1 MQLSRLEINGFK
13 SFGDKVVLRFDK
25 GVSGIVGP
33 NGCGKSNVVDAIRW
47 VLGEQKTRNLR
58 SDKMENV
65 IFNGSKNRKP
75 TQLAEV
81 TITFENTRGLLP
93 TAYSTVSI
101 TRRYYRTGEGEY
113 LLNGVA
119 CRLKDITDLFLDTGI
134 GPDSYAIIELR
145 MVDELLN
152 DKENARRALF
162 EEAAGVS
169 KFRVRRKQTMKKL
182 DETDADLTRVEDVLA
197 ELQRNLKSLE
207 RQAKVSQRFGKLRAE
222 YRAVS
227 MVYARRALAHHA
239 EVLDKLQGQLAA
251 ETHRRQTFAREAFD
265 LERALDGLQKAADAA
280 RLALDEQR
288 TATAETGFR
297 LREADT
303 AHQQRRQRATQLH
316 DRAQALRRQLAA
328 DAAQAEQTT
337 RDLAALAE
345 RLAATRAELETA
357 RAATAAARAQQETAQ
372 QARAAAQAAQQ
383 AAAQQQR
390 AAQTAVFQ
398 QQKEAEIAAL
408 HVQTAHREQQQLT
421 ARQQADTAA
430 TARHSDEL
438 ARAEAALATATARL
452 TELHDAERTRQ
463 EALTTA
469 DTLVQTLAPELA
481 AATRRLDATR
491 NQLALTKSLVENLE
505 GFPEASR
512 YLYKAAQ
519 SGQWPTA
526 HGAPLLSD
534 VLTCPPELKAA
545 VSALLEPWL
554 PCFVVQSAEE
564 AATAVALLQKEKKG
578 RAGFLLAPTPSP
590 LPAPSNQQATS
601 NEQQETSNKKPETP
615 LRPLVTATDARYAPL
630 LDWLLADTYLTD
642 APLTEVPADS
652 PYTWLTRD
660 GSAVRRPGHLS
671 GGTVG
676 QLVGAR
682 LGRKQE
688 LDTLTADVARL
699 AAEVQAQQAA
709 HDAARTDAARLRAA
723 ARPHDVRAAEAAV
736 QQAARAQQA
745 AQVRGEQATLNR
757 TRAEQQLAEL
767 TARLTE
773 LEGRAAAL
781 APAAEAARTAL
792 ADADAAATAATRTL
806 DAATQ
811 AAAERSAEFNQLNI
825 RQHQLTNQVGATEQ
839 EIGYRQTSAEAAARR
854 AEQQTAELTHN
865 EAETEA
871 LAAALAEDETAL
883 AAARAARDAAQ
894 HALTDAETA
903 YLKSRG
909 DVDEAERQRR
919 DRERQRGLADELTRQ
934 LAEKVS
940 ETKLHLVAVRE
951 RLTIE
956 FGLNLGEHDELPAEE
971 GETEHTADLAD
982 FSLDDLN
989 RRMLDIRKRLDAL
1002 GPVNPL
1008 AHEAYEEIRERDEF
1022 IRRERDDLL
1031 QAKNTLLTT
1040 IREIDTV
1047 AKEKYLA
1054 AFGQIKEHFGRV
1066 FRSLFHEGDTCD
1078 LQIVDAANPLESK
1091 IEILARPKGKR
1102 PLTINQLSGGE
1113 KTLTAVALLFAI
1125 YLLKPAPFCIFDE
1138 VDAPLDDANIDKFN
1152 TIIKEF
1158 STSSQFII
1166 VTHNKRTM
1174 AATDVMYGI
1183 TMTEPGVSRA
1193 LPVDLRTVAA

>member
-169 KFRVRRKQTMKKL
+169 KFRVRRKQTLKKL

-207 RQAKVSQRFGKLRAE
+207 RQAKVSQRFGKLRQE

-227 MVYARRALAHHA
+227 MVFARRAIAHHA
-239 EVLDKLQGQLAA
+239 ESLMRLQDQLAA
-251 ETHRRQTFAREAFD
+251 ETTRRQTFAREAFD
-265 LERALDGLQKAADAA
+265 LERALDGLQKGTETA
-280 RLALDEQR
+280 RAALDQQR
-288 TATAETGFR
+288 TGTAEAGFR
-297 LREADT
+297 LREAET
-303 AHQQRRQRATQLH
+303 AHQQRKQRLQQLEERARTLRQTL
-316 DRAQALRRQLAA
+316 AQE
-328 DAAQAEQTT
+328 AAQTEQTV
-337 RDLAALAE
+337 RDLGTLAD
-345 RLAATRAELETA
+345 RLTATAAELATA
-357 RAATAAARAQQETAQ
+357 REATAAARAAQE
-372 QARAAAQAAQQ
+372 
-383 AAAQQQR
+383 AAQQQR
-390 AAQTAVFQ
+390 ATAQQAQQNAAQQQRTTQTTVFQ
-398 QQKEAEIAAL
+398 QQKDAEIAAL
-408 HVQTAHREQQQLT
+408 HVQTARREQQQVQDRL
-421 ARQQADTAA
+421 RADHDA
-430 TARHSDEL
+430 TAHHADEL
-438 ARAEAALATATARL
+438 ARADAAVLVATETLTAL
-452 TELHDAERTRQ
+452 QEAERQRQ
-463 EALTTA
+463 EALTAAEADVQARTA
-469 DTLVQTLAPELA
+469 DLA
-481 AATRRLDATR
+481 AATRTLDAKR
-491 NQLALTKSLVENLE
+491 NQLTLTRSLVENLE

-512 YLYKAAQ
+512 FLYKAAQ
-519 SGQWPTA
+519 SGQWATKA
-526 HGAPLLSD
+526 GAPLLLSD
-534 VLTCPPELKAA
+534 VLTCPPDLKAA
-545 VSALLEPWL
+545 ISTYLEPWL
-554 PCFVVQSAEE
+554 PCFVVDSLEE
-564 AATAVALLQKEKKG
+564 ATAAVGLLQREKKG
-578 RAGFLLAPTPSP
+578 RAGFLLPEGTGGNTLPSAPPKGAESARSVVAPTEP
-590 LPAPSNQQATS
+590 
-601 NEQQETSNKKPETP
+601 
-615 LRPLVTATDARYAPL
+615 RYAPL
-630 LDWLLADTYLTD
+630 LDALLADVYFTD
-642 APLTEVPADS
+642 AGLGEVPTDS
-652 PYTWLTRD
+652 PHIWLQRD

-676 QLVGAR
+676 TMTGAR
-682 LGRKQE
+682 LGRRQE
-688 LDTLTADVARL
+688 LDALTTEVADLSEQVKTLQTAA
-699 AAEVQAQQAA
+699 
-709 HDAARTDAARLRAA
+709 DAARTQAATLRSA
-723 ARPHDVRAAEAAV
+723 ARPHEIRSAEQAV
-736 QQAARAQQA
+736 QQTARTQHA
-745 AQVRGEQATLNR
+745 AQMRGEQATQNR
-757 TRAEQQLAEL
+757 ERAEQQLAAL
-767 TARLTE
+767 GARLAE
-773 LEGRAAAL
+773 LEATATAL
-781 APAAEAARTAL
+781 APVADAARTAL
-792 ADADAAATAATRTL
+792 SEADAALSAAARTL
-806 DAATQ
+806 DSLTQ
-811 AAAERSAEFNQLNI
+811 TAAERSAEFNQLNI
-825 RQHQLTNQVGATEQ
+825 RQHQLQNQEAATQQ
-839 EIGYRQTSAEAAARR
+839 EMAYKRVSAETAGQR
-854 AEQQTAELTHN
+854 AEQQRTELTQN
-865 EAETEA
+865 DGEATDLRA
-871 LAAALAEDETAL
+871 TLAEDERAL
-883 AAARAARDAAQ
+883 TDLRTARDSAQ
-894 HALTDAETA
+894 QQLSDAETA
-903 YLKSRG
+903 YLQARG
-909 DVDEAERQRR
+909 AVDDTERQRR
-919 DRERQRGLADELTRQ
+919 DRERQRGLADEVTRQ

-940 ETKLHLVAVRE
+940 ETKLQLVAVRE

-956 FGLNLGEHDELPAEE
+956 FGLELGENDAVPVEE
-971 GETEHTADLAD
+971 GAEMEAD
-982 FSLDDLN
+982 FAEFTLEDLN

-1008 AHEAYEEIRERDEF
+1008 AHEAYEEIRQRDEF
-1022 IRRERDDLL
+1022 IRTQRDDLL
-1031 QAKNTLLTT
+1031 QAKNLLLKT
-1040 IREIDTV
+1040 IAEIDAV

-1054 AFGQIKEHFGRV
+1054 AFAQIKEHFGRV
-1066 FRSLFHEGDTCD
+1066 FRSLFYEGDTCD
-1078 LQIVDAANPLESK
+1078 LQIVDPNNPLESR

-1152 TIIKEF
+1152 QIIKEF
-1158 STSSQFII
+1158 SASSQFII